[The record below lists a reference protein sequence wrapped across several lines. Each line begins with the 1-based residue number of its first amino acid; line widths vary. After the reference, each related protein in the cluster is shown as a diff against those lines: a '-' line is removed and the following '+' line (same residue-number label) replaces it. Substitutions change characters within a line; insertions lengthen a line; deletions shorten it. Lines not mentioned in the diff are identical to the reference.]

1 MTYQP
6 FPVSPFTI
14 TSSSR
19 RHPIVAYLSLTKV
32 EWVRMCAWIRPP
44 TVQLGDLNLTLTI
57 TGLLLLV
64 LGPLSQQLRDISCL
78 RLLFFHRQTWDR
90 VPTHGAHFHLHHD
103 ALLRSCTCHAY
114 FSFVQHPQIGLNIAT
129 NHSLCRLNEQPLSN
143 KPLIGNLPTCDLDR
157 SLLAEL
163 ALLSSSSRRKSW
175 ASSQQIIQTRAGKRS
190 TARCSFFSFIQA
202 ICSGSFATPLIVC

>member
-6 FPVSPFTI
+6 LPVSPFTI

-57 TGLLLLV
+57 TGLL
-64 LGPLSQQLRDISCL
+64 
-78 RLLFFHRQTWDR
+78 LLFFHRQTWDR